1 MKRSGFTRVSDCV
14 PLEFPKVGDSRGKL
28 TFIEGTRHVPFE
40 IKRVFY
46 LYDVPAGASRGGHA
60 HRTLE
65 QVLICVSGGLEV
77 RLDDGAAQRVVRLG
91 GPWQGLYIPPL
102 IWDTEINFEPGTVC
116 LVLASEYYDES
127 DYLRDYQAFLA
138 AKLQS
143 K

>member
-1 MKRSGFTRVSDCV
+1 MTQFGCTRVSDCV
-14 PLEFPKVGDSRGKL
+14 LLEFPKVFDVRGSL

-40 IKRVFY
+40 IKRLFY
-46 LYDVPAGASRGGHA
+46 LYDVPAAASRGGHA

-65 QVLICVSGGLEV
+65 QVLACASGSLDV
-77 RLDDGAAQRVVRLG
+77 RLDDGVTQQVIHLS
-91 GPWQGLYIPPL
+91 GPERGIYIPPM

-116 LVLASEYYDES
+116 VVLASDYYDEA
-127 DYLRDYQAFLA
+127 DYIRDYQEFLA